1 MTPDQIDKKASYQ
14 KSFLSMFDWMA
25 TCAMIIDSNGFI
37 LDVNQQ
43 ALEFFK
49 TSTKEDFIF
58 DKQQIKNLA
67 IDARQTIDLIEKI
80 KANKDLINRKTL
92 LRRFDRSI
100 ACVDMSVCLFPD
112 ESENLLIQFTETPSQ
127 SYTILTELSQAY
139 KREVLRLKPYLNKP
153 GKDLLEQLIVD
164 EILEGVLNNKPKR
177 EKQIEIRR
185 DKKIKKLSEMYPILT
200 EGDLRLCGFLA
211 LKMSI
216 DEISNVTGKTT
227 NSLRVVL
234 HRIIV
239 KMNFSKTQELR
250 KLLDEIGVD

>member
-1 MTPDQIDKKASYQ
+1 MTSDKLDTRLTYQ
-14 KSFLSMFDWMA
+14 KSILSMFEWMA
-25 TCAMIIDSNGFI
+25 TCAMIIDPHGII

-43 ALEFFK
+43 ALEFFR

-67 IDARQTIDLIEKI
+67 IDARQTTDLIEKI

-92 LRRFDRSI
+92 LRRFDKSI

-112 ESENLLIQFTETPSQ
+112 DSKNLLIQFTETPSQ

-139 KREVLRLKPYLNKP
+139 KHEVLKLKPYLNKA
-153 GKDLLEQLIVD
+153 GKDLLDQLIVSD
-164 EILEGVLNNKPKR
+164 ILEGVLNNKPKR
-177 EKQIEIRR
+177 EKQIEIIR
-185 DKKIKKLSEMYPILT
+185 DEKIKKLAEMHPILT
-200 EGDLRLCGFLA
+200 EGDLRFCGYLA
-211 LKMSI
+211 LNMTI
-216 DEISNVTGKTT
+216 DEIANVTGKTT

-239 KMNFSKTQELR
+239 KINLSKTQELR
-250 KLLDEIGVD
+250 KLLNSIEV